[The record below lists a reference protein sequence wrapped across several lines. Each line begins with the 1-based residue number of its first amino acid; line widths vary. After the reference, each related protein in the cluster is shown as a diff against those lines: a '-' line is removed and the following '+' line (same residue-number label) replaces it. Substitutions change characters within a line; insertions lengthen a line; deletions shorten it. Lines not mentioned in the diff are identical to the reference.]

1 MMAANFSKVWLN
13 HFKTE
18 AIIILLRKSMDW
30 FLYDDGLRL
39 ERVKSSW
46 PQLSSHVTH
55 LLCDHVIFAKI
66 CISSFT
72 MPITIK
78 LGRVRVKRPHF
89 LFQVTYQSIDHM
101 VFEKRHVFTNAR
113 PQNSAEYIKHRKTH
127 KSKAFLLIKRYLNH
141 IDIHH
146 FKDIYIAQVSSL
158 PYCFNYIYSGIVWGL
173 IMDIKIIH
181 WDSPVQAIIITIFN
195 WDC

>member
-1 MMAANFSKVWLN
+1 MAANFSKVWLN
-13 HFKTE
+13 PFKTE
-18 AIIILLRKSMDW
+18 AIIILLRKWMDW

-46 PQLSSHVTH
+46 PQPSSHVTH
-55 LLCDHVIFAKI
+55 LSCDHVIFAKI

-78 LGRVRVKRPHF
+78 LGRVRVKKPHF
-89 LFQVTYQSIDHM
+89 LFQVTCQCDHM
-101 VFEKRHVFTNAR
+101 LFEKRHVFTDAR
-113 PQNSAEYIKHRKTH
+113 PQNSAEYIKHRKNH

-146 FKDIYIAQVSSL
+146 FKDIYIVQVSSL

-181 WDSPVQAIIITIFN
+181 WDSPVQAIIITIFS